1 MEELHQKLRVLE
13 RMTHE
18 LDCICGLVYVLKD
31 ALWKNEDDLTVY
43 YSMASFYI
51 SEQLNGFEE
60 RLDGLLEDLFDACRK
75 LPETA

>member
-51 SEQLNGFEE
+51 SEQLNSFEE
-60 RLDGLLEDLFDACRK
+60 RLDGLLEDLFYACRK

>member
-1 MEELHQKLRVLE
+1 MEELHQKLRTLE
-13 RMTHE
+13 KITHE

-51 SEQLNGFEE
+51 SEQLNSFEE
-60 RLDGLLEDLFDACRK
+60 RLDGLLEDLFDAYRK
-75 LPETA
+75 IPETA

>member
-1 MEELHQKLRVLE
+1 MEELHQKLRILE
-13 RMTHE
+13 KMTHE

-43 YSMASFYI
+43 YSMTSFYI
-51 SEQLNGFEE
+51 SEQLNNFEE
-60 RLDGLLEDLFDACRK
+60 RLDGLLEDLFDACRN

>member
-1 MEELHQKLRVLE
+1 MEELHQKLRILE
-13 RMTHE
+13 KMTHE

-51 SEQLNGFEE
+51 SEQLNTFEE
-60 RLDGLLEDLFDACRK
+60 RLDGLLEDLIDACRN

>member
-1 MEELHQKLRVLE
+1 MEELHQKLRTLE
-13 RMTHE
+13 KMTHE

-51 SEQLNGFEE
+51 SEQLNSFEE
-60 RLDGLLEDLFDACRK
+60 RLDELLEDLFDTYRN

>member
-1 MEELHQKLRVLE
+1 MEELHQKLRILE
-13 RMTHE
+13 KMTHE

-51 SEQLNGFEE
+51 SEQLNSFKE